1 MEIGK
6 TNRLK
11 AARTTEFGFFL
22 SDDKGNEVL
31 LPNAYVSD
39 ELKLEDEIDVFIYR
53 DSENRIVATTLKPY
67 VELDEFAYLKVN
79 QVNKFGAFLDWG
91 LPKDLMVPF
100 SEQKERMEEGS
111 SYIIFM
117 FMDESTER
125 LVATTNLNE
134 FFYSDDIDV
143 KQGDEVELL
152 LYKMSDLGMNAIVDN
167 LYKGLIF
174 KSDIHK
180 DIRVGDRVR
189 GYVKQVRNDGK
200 IDLALEPIGYKDS
213 IENTADMILSAINE
227 NDGLLLLTDKST
239 PEEISATLG
248 ISKKAFKRGLGY
260 LYKKKKVKL
269 FDGYVKLA

>member
-22 SDDKGNEVL
+22 SDDEGNEVL

-111 SYIIFM
+111 SHIIFM

-180 DIRVGDRVR
+180 DIRVGERVR

-227 NDGLLLLTDKST
+227 NDGQLLLTDKST

-248 ISKKAFKRGLGY
+248 ISKKAFKRGLGF

-269 FDGYVKLA
+269 LMAM

>member
-22 SDDKGNEVL
+22 SDDEGNEVL

-39 ELKLEDEIDVFIYR
+39 ELKLEDEINVFIYR

-100 SEQKERMEEGS
+100 SEQKERMEEGR

-143 KQGDEVELL
+143 MQGDEVELL

-213 IENTADMILSAINE
+213 IEKTADMILSAINE
-227 NDGLLLLTDKST
+227 NDGVLSLTDKSS
-239 PEEISATLG
+239 PEEISEVLG

-269 FDGYVKLA
+269 LEGGIKLS